1 MTVPFRNIGTSQLL
15 LRFEQPDKPIP
26 ITSLWTY
33 LALIQL
39 GQRQNQSARCLVY
52 HSKNCEVRKM
62 LEEKSIYTILWY
74 TNSRGLF
81 ILFIYIYIYNI
92 YICIYIYIFN
102 ISIYI
107 FICKDIYIYTYI
119 YLYICYYVIIYSG
132 NIYMVLNM
140 QETLLI
146 ILTKIIDY

>member
-15 LRFEQPDKPIP
+15 LRFEQPDTPIP

-62 LEEKSIYTILWY
+62 LEEKSIYSILWY

-81 ILFIYIYIYNI
+81 ILLIYIYI
-92 YICIYIYIFN
+92 YICIYIYIFD

-107 FICKDIYIYTYI
+107 FICKYIYIYI

-146 ILTKIIDY
+146 ILIKIIDY